1 MNLNQISKKEA
12 TLMKLRYLIMA
23 LVTTAIVVSCQQNR
37 KANMPINEALQAAM
51 DESIK
56 NSGAIGVSAAI
67 IFPDGQ
73 MWKGASGI
81 SHEGVPVTTDMLFDI
96 GSIEK
101 NFQAA
106 LALKLV
112 EEGLIALD
120 DPLEKW
126 FPPYPNISGKITIRQ
141 ILNLTSGI
149 DNLVEDPNSPFRVGY
164 VNIQH
169 GKIWT

>member
-1 MNLNQISKKEA
+1 
-12 TLMKLRYLIMA
+12 MKLRYLIMA

-81 SHEGVPVTTDMLFDI
+81 KRTSTCIFDA
-96 GSIEK
+96 
-101 NFQAA
+101 Q
-106 LALKLV
+106 
-112 EEGLIALD
+112 
-120 DPLEKW
+120 
-126 FPPYPNISGKITIRQ
+126 
-141 ILNLTSGI
+141 
-149 DNLVEDPNSPFRVGY
+149 
-164 VNIQH
+164 
-169 GKIWT
+169 